1 MITSYE
7 IRKENNEEV
16 LYLKLDFS
24 DDFAK
29 FNFKEKTQKLEE
41 VVREFINKTKLDFK
55 GTKVA
60 IVIGGIV
67 VGTLI
72 LKSPIFKIENE
83 ENLKLNNNIEVVE
96 NIKDLPIL
104 ENSDYLNE
112 TIDEKEA
119 DNIVSSNINKEEK
132 EEETINKNQTEQ
144 VENTKNV
151 EIENNVEKEQTQ
163 IKEEQSDSSVI
174 EDITKKEEQ
183 PSTKEENKTYVT
195 VYRTNG
201 TVINLE
207 LEEYVIGVV
216 GAEMPASFSEQALMA
231 QAIIARTY
239 ALKAKQTGKKL
250 TDTVSTQS
258 YIDIDQMK
266 NKWGNS
272 FNTYYNK
279 IKNAVEN
286 TNGEYLSY
294 NGNYI
299 EALYHSTNN
308 GKTESSLD
316 VFGNYYP
323 YLISVSSEYDKNA
336 SSYLRTISM
345 PLDTISNKLG
355 LSLNND
361 SVISILSYTD
371 GGNIKEINING
382 NNFSG
387 KKVRELLGL
396 RSADFDISI
405 SDNNANIT
413 TRGYGHGVGM
423 SQYGAN
429 GMANAGYSYK
439 DILSHY
445 YPGTTLTK

>member
-1 MITSYE
+1 MFDSYIVKNETLYIDLNINYDFGNFRNTKTSFKNE
-7 IRKENNEEV
+7 LKKFLNNLKINFNKIVLTCSGVIIGSIILTNNNFNNEV
-16 LYLKLDFS
+16 SMKYVPNIDTS
-24 DDFAK
+24 IPYVTHYDD
-29 FNFKEKTQKLEE
+29 EKKDDNIS
-41 VVREFINKTKLDFK
+41 V
-55 GTKVA
+55 
-60 IVIGGIV
+60 
-67 VGTLI
+67 
-72 LKSPIFKIENE
+72 
-83 ENLKLNNNIEVVE
+83 NNDV
-96 NIKDLPIL
+96 
-104 ENSDYLNE
+104 NE
-112 TIDEKEA
+112 T
-119 DNIVSSNINKEEK
+119 
-132 EEETINKNQTEQ
+132 
-144 VENTKNV
+144 TKNV
-151 EIENNVEKEQTQ
+151 NNGQIINNNVEKSVNTEHSNIDNVSFNSTTN
-163 IKEEQSDSSVI
+163 SSVSEI
-174 EDITKKEEQ
+174 
-183 PSTKEENKTYVT
+183 T
-195 VYRTNG
+195 VYRSNG
-201 TVINLE
+201 SVINLNMTDY
-207 LEEYVIGVV
+207 LIGVV
-216 GAEMPASFSEQALMA
+216 SSEMPASFNLEALKA
-231 QAIIARTY
+231 QSVLARTY

-286 TNGEYLSY
+286 TNEEYLSY

-299 EALYHSTNN
+299 ETLYHSTNN

-336 SSYLRTISM
+336 SSYLRTINM

>member
-1 MITSYE
+1 MVINMFDNYIVKNETLYIDLNINYDFGNFKNTKTSFKKELKKFLNSLKINFNKIVLTCSGVIIGSIILTNNNFNNEVSMKYVPNIDTSIPYIAHYDNE
-7 IRKENNEEV
+7 EKIDDNIIVNSDVNEVKENVNN
-16 LYLKLDFS
+16 S
-24 DDFAK
+24 
-29 FNFKEKTQKLEE
+29 QI
-41 VVREFINKTKLDFK
+41 IN
-55 GTKVA
+55 
-60 IVIGGIV
+60 
-67 VGTLI
+67 
-72 LKSPIFKIENE
+72 
-83 ENLKLNNNIEVVE
+83 
-96 NIKDLPIL
+96 
-104 ENSDYLNE
+104 
-112 TIDEKEA
+112 
-119 DNIVSSNINKEEK
+119 
-132 EEETINKNQTEQ
+132 
-144 VENTKNV
+144 
-151 EIENNVEKEQTQ
+151 NNVENPVNIEHTN
-163 IKEEQSDSSVI
+163 IDNTSTNNTTNSSVSEI
-174 EDITKKEEQ
+174 
-183 PSTKEENKTYVT
+183 T
-195 VYRTNG
+195 VYRSNG
-201 TVINLE
+201 SVINLNMTDY
-207 LEEYVIGVV
+207 LIGVV
-216 GAEMPASFSEQALMA
+216 SSEMPASFNLEALKA
-231 QAIIARTY
+231 QSVLARTY

-336 SSYLRTISM
+336 SSYLRTINM
-345 PLDTISNKLG
+345 PLDAISNKLG

>member
-1 MITSYE
+1 MFDSYIVKNETLYIDLNINYDFGNFKNTKTNFKKELKKFLNSLKINFNKIVLTCSGVIIGSIILTNNNFNDEVSMKYVPNIDTKIPYITHYD
-7 IRKENNEEV
+7 NEEII
-16 LYLKLDFS
+16 
-24 DDFAK
+24 DDNIIVNNDVNETTENVNISQNISK
-29 FNFKEKTQKLEE
+29 NVEKSVNTEHTNTDNTSTNNTTNSSVSKII
-41 VVREFINKTKLDFK
+41 VYRSNGSVIN
-55 GTKVA
+55 
-60 IVIGGIV
+60 
-67 VGTLI
+67 
-72 LKSPIFKIENE
+72 
-83 ENLKLNNNIEVVE
+83 LNMT
-96 NIKDLPIL
+96 
-104 ENSDYLNE
+104 DYL
-112 TIDEKEA
+112 IG
-119 DNIVSSNINKEEK
+119 IVSS
-132 EEETINKNQTEQ
+132 
-144 VENTKNV
+144 
-151 EIENNVEKEQTQ
+151 
-163 IKEEQSDSSVI
+163 
-174 EDITKKEEQ
+174 
-183 PSTKEENKTYVT
+183 
-195 VYRTNG
+195 
-201 TVINLE
+201 
-207 LEEYVIGVV
+207 
-216 GAEMPASFSEQALMA
+216 EMPASFNLEALKA
-231 QAIIARTY
+231 QSVLARTY

-323 YLISVSSEYDKNA
+323 YLVSVSSEYDKNA
-336 SSYLRTISM
+336 SSYLRTINM

>member
-1 MITSYE
+1 MVINMFDNYIVKNETLYIDLNINYDFGNFKNTKTNFKKELKKFLNNLKINFNKIVLTCSGVIIGSIILTNNNFNNEVSMKYVPNIDTRIPYITHYSNE
-7 IRKENNEEV
+7 EKIDDNIIVNSDVNEVKENV
-16 LYLKLDFS
+16 
-24 DDFAK
+24 
-29 FNFKEKTQKLEE
+29 
-41 VVREFINKTKLDFK
+41 
-55 GTKVA
+55 
-60 IVIGGIV
+60 
-67 VGTLI
+67 
-72 LKSPIFKIENE
+72 
-83 ENLKLNNNIEVVE
+83 NISQD
-96 NIKDLPIL
+96 I
-104 ENSDYLNE
+104 S
-112 TIDEKEA
+112 
-119 DNIVSSNINKEEK
+119 
-132 EEETINKNQTEQ
+132 
-144 VENTKNV
+144 KNV
-151 EIENNVEKEQTQ
+151 ENSVNKGPRIIENTN
-163 IKEEQSDSSVI
+163 SDNTTNSSMS
-174 EDITKKEEQ
+174 EITI
-183 PSTKEENKTYVT
+183 
-195 VYRTNG
+195 YRSNG
-201 TVINLE
+201 SIINLNMTDY
-207 LEEYVIGVV
+207 LIGVV
-216 GAEMPASFSEQALMA
+216 SSEMPASFNLEALKA
-231 QAIIARTY
+231 QSVLARTY

-266 NKWGNS
+266 NKWRNS

-336 SSYLRTISM
+336 SNYLRTINM

>member
-1 MITSYE
+1 MVINMFDNY
-7 IRKENNEEV
+7 IVRNET
-16 LYLKLDFS
+16 LYIDLNINYDFG
-24 DDFAK
+24 
-29 FNFKEKTQKLEE
+29 NFKNTKT
-41 VVREFINKTKLDFK
+41 NFK
-55 GTKVA
+55 KE
-60 IVIGGIV
+60 
-67 VGTLI
+67 
-72 LKSPIFKIENE
+72 LKNFLNS
-83 ENLKLNNNIEVVE
+83 LKLNFNKIVLTCSGIIIGSIILTNNNFNDDVSMKYVP
-96 NIKDLPIL
+96 NIDTSIPYIAHSDNEEKTDDNIIV
-104 ENSDYLNE
+104 NSDVNE
-112 TIDEKEA
+112 TTENVNNSQ
-119 DNIVSSNINKEEK
+119 NIS
-132 EEETINKNQTEQ
+132 
-144 VENTKNV
+144 KNV
-151 EIENNVEKEQTQ
+151 EKSVNTEHTNTDNTSTNNTTN
-163 IKEEQSDSSVI
+163 SSVSEI
-174 EDITKKEEQ
+174 A
-183 PSTKEENKTYVT
+183 
-195 VYRTNG
+195 VYRSNG
-201 TVINLE
+201 SVINLNMTDY
-207 LEEYVIGVV
+207 LIGVV
-216 GAEMPASFSEQALMA
+216 SSEMPASFNLEALKA
-231 QAIIARTY
+231 QSILARTY

-323 YLISVSSEYDKNA
+323 YLVSVSSEYDKNA

-361 SVISILSYTD
+361 SVISIISYTD

>member
-1 MITSYE
+1 MVINMFDNYIVKNETLYIDLNINYDFGNFKNTKTSFK
-7 IRKENNEEV
+7 KELKKFLNNLKINFNKIVLTCSGIIIGSIILANNNFNDEVSMKYVPNIDTSIPYIAHYSNEEKTDDNIIV
-16 LYLKLDFS
+16 NS
-24 DDFAK
+24 DVNETEENVNISQDISK
-29 FNFKEKTQKLEE
+29 NVGNSVNKESK
-41 VVREFINKTKLDFK
+41 I
-55 GTKVA
+55 
-60 IVIGGIV
+60 
-67 VGTLI
+67 
-72 LKSPIFKIENE
+72 IENT
-83 ENLKLNNNIEVVE
+83 NFNNTTN
-96 NIKDLPIL
+96 
-104 ENSDYLNE
+104 
-112 TIDEKEA
+112 
-119 DNIVSSNINKEEK
+119 
-132 EEETINKNQTEQ
+132 
-144 VENTKNV
+144 
-151 EIENNVEKEQTQ
+151 
-163 IKEEQSDSSVI
+163 SSVSEI
-174 EDITKKEEQ
+174 
-183 PSTKEENKTYVT
+183 T
-195 VYRTNG
+195 VYRSNG
-201 TVINLE
+201 SVINLNMIDY
-207 LEEYVIGVV
+207 LIGVV
-216 GAEMPASFSEQALMA
+216 SSEMPASFNLEALKA
-231 QAIIARTY
+231 QSVLARTY

-323 YLISVSSEYDKNA
+323 YLISVSSEYDKNS
-336 SSYLRTISM
+336 SSYLRTINM

>member
-1 MITSYE
+1 MFDSYIVKNE
-7 IRKENNEEV
+7 TLYIDLNINYDFGNFKNTKTNFKKELKKFLNSLKINFNKIVLTCSGVIIGSIILTNNNFNNEVSMKYVPNIDISIPYISHYDNEEKADDNIIVNNDVKEVKENV
-16 LYLKLDFS
+16 
-24 DDFAK
+24 
-29 FNFKEKTQKLEE
+29 
-41 VVREFINKTKLDFK
+41 
-55 GTKVA
+55 
-60 IVIGGIV
+60 
-67 VGTLI
+67 
-72 LKSPIFKIENE
+72 
-83 ENLKLNNNIEVVE
+83 NISQD
-96 NIKDLPIL
+96 I
-104 ENSDYLNE
+104 S
-112 TIDEKEA
+112 
-119 DNIVSSNINKEEK
+119 
-132 EEETINKNQTEQ
+132 
-144 VENTKNV
+144 KNV
-151 EIENNVEKEQTQ
+151 ENSVNKESRIVESTS
-163 IKEEQSDSSVI
+163 SDNTTNSSVSEI
-174 EDITKKEEQ
+174 
-183 PSTKEENKTYVT
+183 T
-195 VYRTNG
+195 VYKSNG
-201 TVINLE
+201 SVINLNMTNY
-207 LEEYVIGVV
+207 LIGVV
-216 GAEMPASFSEQALMA
+216 SSEMPASFNLEALKA
-231 QAIIARTY
+231 QSVLARTY
-239 ALKAKQTGKKL
+239 ALKAKKSGKKL

-279 IKNAVEN
+279 IKYAVEN

-382 NNFSG
+382 NSFSG

>member
-1 MITSYE
+1 MFDSYIVKNETLYIDLNINYDFGNFKNTKTSFK
-7 IRKENNEEV
+7 KELKEFLNNLKINFNKIVLTCSGIIIGSIILTNNNFNDEVSMKYIPNIDTSIPYIAHYDNEE
-16 LYLKLDFS
+16 KT
-24 DDFAK
+24 DD
-29 FNFKEKTQKLEE
+29 N
-41 VVREFINKTKLDFK
+41 V
-55 GTKVA
+55 
-60 IVIGGIV
+60 IV
-67 VGTLI
+67 
-72 LKSPIFKIENE
+72 
-83 ENLKLNNNIEVVE
+83 NNDV
-96 NIKDLPIL
+96 
-104 ENSDYLNE
+104 NE
-112 TIDEKEA
+112 T
-119 DNIVSSNINKEEK
+119 
-132 EEETINKNQTEQ
+132 
-144 VENTKNV
+144 TKNV
-151 EIENNVEKEQTQ
+151 NNSQNISKNVEKSVIIEHTNTDNT
-163 IKEEQSDSSVI
+163 SVNDTTNSSVS
-174 EDITKKEEQ
+174 EITI
-183 PSTKEENKTYVT
+183 
-195 VYRTNG
+195 YRSNG
-201 TVINLE
+201 SVINLNMTDY
-207 LEEYVIGVV
+207 LIGVV
-216 GAEMPASFSEQALMA
+216 SSEMPASFNLEALKA
-231 QAIIARTY
+231 QSVLARTY
-239 ALKAKQTGKKL
+239 ALKAKQTERKL

-336 SSYLRTISM
+336 SSYLRTINM
-345 PLDTISNKLG
+345 PIDTISNKLG
-355 LSLNND
+355 LNLNND

-396 RSADFDISI
+396 RSTDFDISI

>member
-1 MITSYE
+1 MVRNMFDNYIV
-7 IRKENNEEV
+7 KNET
-16 LYLKLDFS
+16 LYIDLNINYDFG
-24 DDFAK
+24 
-29 FNFKEKTQKLEE
+29 NFKNTKT
-41 VVREFINKTKLDFK
+41 NFK
-55 GTKVA
+55 KE
-60 IVIGGIV
+60 
-67 VGTLI
+67 
-72 LKSPIFKIENE
+72 LKNFLNS
-83 ENLKLNNNIEVVE
+83 LKLNFNKIVLTCSGVIIGSIILTNNNFNNEVSMKYVP
-96 NIKDLPIL
+96 NIDTSIPYIAHY
-104 ENSDYLNE
+104 DNE
-112 TIDEKEA
+112 EKID
-119 DNIVSSNINKEEK
+119 DNISVNNDVNEVKENVNNSQIIN
-132 EEETINKNQTEQ
+132 
-144 VENTKNV
+144 
-151 EIENNVEKEQTQ
+151 NNVENSVNAEHTNVDNT
-163 IKEEQSDSSVI
+163 SVNNTTNSSVSEI
-174 EDITKKEEQ
+174 
-183 PSTKEENKTYVT
+183 T
-195 VYRTNG
+195 VYRSNG
-201 TVINLE
+201 SVINLNMTDY
-207 LEEYVIGVV
+207 LIGVV
-216 GAEMPASFSEQALMA
+216 SSEMPASFNLEALKA
-231 QAIIARTY
+231 QSILARTY
-239 ALKAKQTGKKL
+239 ALKAKQSGKKL

-286 TNGEYLSY
+286 TNREYLSY

-439 DILSHY
+439 DILFHY
-445 YPGTTLTK
+445 YPVTTLTK

>member
-1 MITSYE
+1 MVINMFDNYIVKNETLYIDLNINYDFGNFKNTKTSFK
-7 IRKENNEEV
+7 KELKKFLNNLKINFNKIVLTCSGIIIGSIILTNNNFNDEVSMKYVPNIDTSIPYIAHYSNEEKTDDNIIV
-16 LYLKLDFS
+16 NS
-24 DDFAK
+24 DVNETEENVNISQDISK
-29 FNFKEKTQKLEE
+29 NVGNSVNKESK
-41 VVREFINKTKLDFK
+41 I
-55 GTKVA
+55 
-60 IVIGGIV
+60 
-67 VGTLI
+67 
-72 LKSPIFKIENE
+72 IENT
-83 ENLKLNNNIEVVE
+83 NFNNTTN
-96 NIKDLPIL
+96 
-104 ENSDYLNE
+104 
-112 TIDEKEA
+112 
-119 DNIVSSNINKEEK
+119 
-132 EEETINKNQTEQ
+132 
-144 VENTKNV
+144 
-151 EIENNVEKEQTQ
+151 
-163 IKEEQSDSSVI
+163 SSVSEI
-174 EDITKKEEQ
+174 
-183 PSTKEENKTYVT
+183 T
-195 VYRTNG
+195 VYRSNG
-201 TVINLE
+201 SVINLNMIDY
-207 LEEYVIGVV
+207 LIGVV
-216 GAEMPASFSEQALMA
+216 SSEMPASFNLEALKA
-231 QAIIARTY
+231 QSVLARTY

-323 YLISVSSEYDKNA
+323 YLISVSSEYDKNS
-336 SSYLRTISM
+336 SSYLRTINM

-429 GMANAGYSYK
+429 GMANDGYSYK

>member
-1 MITSYE
+1 MVINMFDSYIVKNETLYIDLNINYEFGNFRNTKTSFKNELKKFLNNLKINFNKIVLTCSGVIIGSIILTNNNFNNEVSMKYVPNIDTRIPYITHYDNEE
-7 IRKENNEEV
+7 IIDDNIIVNNDVNRVKENVN
-16 LYLKLDFS
+16 S
-24 DDFAK
+24 S
-29 FNFKEKTQKLEE
+29 Q
-41 VVREFINKTKLDFK
+41 
-55 GTKVA
+55 
-60 IVIGGIV
+60 
-67 VGTLI
+67 
-72 LKSPIFKIENE
+72 
-83 ENLKLNNNIEVVE
+83 NI
-96 NIKDLPIL
+96 
-104 ENSDYLNE
+104 S
-112 TIDEKEA
+112 
-119 DNIVSSNINKEEK
+119 
-132 EEETINKNQTEQ
+132 
-144 VENTKNV
+144 KNV
-151 EIENNVEKEQTQ
+151 EKSVNTEHINTNNT
-163 IKEEQSDSSVI
+163 SSNNTTNSSVSKI
-174 EDITKKEEQ
+174 
-183 PSTKEENKTYVT
+183 T
-195 VYRTNG
+195 VYRSNG
-201 TVINLE
+201 SVINLNMTDY
-207 LEEYVIGVV
+207 LIGVV
-216 GAEMPASFSEQALMA
+216 SSEMPASFNLEALKA
-231 QAIIARTY
+231 QSVLARTY

-250 TDTVSTQS
+250 TDTVNTQS

-336 SSYLRTISM
+336 SSYLRTINM

-361 SVISILSYTD
+361 SVINILNYTD

-413 TRGYGHGVGM
+413 TKGYGHGVGM

-445 YPGTTLTK
+445 YPETTLTK

>member
-1 MITSYE
+1 MVINMFDNY
-7 IRKENNEEV
+7 IVKNET
-16 LYLKLDFS
+16 LYIDLYINYDFGN
-24 DDFAK
+24 FK
-29 FNFKEKTQKLEE
+29 NTKTNFKEELKKFLNNLKINFNKIVLTCSGIIIGSIILTNNNFNNE
-41 VVREFINKTKLDFK
+41 VSMKYVPNIDTSIPYIAHYD
-55 GTKVA
+55 
-60 IVIGGIV
+60 
-67 VGTLI
+67 
-72 LKSPIFKIENE
+72 NE
-83 ENLKLNNNIEVVE
+83 EKTDDNIIV
-96 NIKDLPIL
+96 
-104 ENSDYLNE
+104 NSDVNE
-112 TIDEKEA
+112 TAENVNSSQ
-119 DNIVSSNINKEEK
+119 NIS
-132 EEETINKNQTEQ
+132 
-144 VENTKNV
+144 KNV
-151 EIENNVEKEQTQ
+151 EKSVNTEHINVDNTSTNNTTN
-163 IKEEQSDSSVI
+163 SSVSEI
-174 EDITKKEEQ
+174 
-183 PSTKEENKTYVT
+183 T
-195 VYRTNG
+195 VYRSNG
-201 TVINLE
+201 STINLNMTDY
-207 LEEYVIGVV
+207 LIGVV
-216 GAEMPASFSEQALMA
+216 SSEMPASFNLEALKA
-231 QAIIARTY
+231 QSLLARTY

-336 SSYLRTISM
+336 SSYLRTINM

>member
-1 MITSYE
+1 MFDNYIIKNETLYIDLNINYDFGNFKNTKTSFK
-7 IRKENNEEV
+7 KELKEFLNNLKINFNKIVLTCSGIIIGSIILINNNFNNEV
-16 LYLKLDFS
+16 SMKYVPNIDTS
-24 DDFAK
+24 IPYIAHYD
-29 FNFKEKTQKLEE
+29 NEE
-41 VVREFINKTKLDFK
+41 
-55 GTKVA
+55 
-60 IVIGGIV
+60 
-67 VGTLI
+67 
-72 LKSPIFKIENE
+72 KIEDNIIVNSDVNE
-83 ENLKLNNNIEVVE
+83 NKKNVNNSQNISKNIEKSVNTE
-96 NIKDLPIL
+96 
-104 ENSDYLNE
+104 Y
-112 TIDEKEA
+112 
-119 DNIVSSNINKEEK
+119 SNID
-132 EEETINKNQTEQ
+132 
-144 VENTKNV
+144 NTST
-151 EIENNVEKEQTQ
+151 NNTTN
-163 IKEEQSDSSVI
+163 SSVSKI
-174 EDITKKEEQ
+174 
-183 PSTKEENKTYVT
+183 T
-195 VYRTNG
+195 VYRSNG
-201 TVINLE
+201 SVINLNMTDY
-207 LEEYVIGVV
+207 LIGVV
-216 GAEMPASFSEQALMA
+216 SSEMPASFNLEALKT
-231 QAIIARTY
+231 QSVLARTY

-258 YIDIDQMK
+258 YIDMDQMK

-336 SSYLRTISM
+336 SSYLRTINM

-361 SVISILSYTD
+361 SVINILSYTD

>member
-1 MITSYE
+1 MVINMFDNYIVKNETLYIDLNINYDFGNFKNTKTNFKKELKKFLNSLKINFNKIVLTCSGVIIGSIILTNNNFNDDVSMKYVPNIDTSVPYIAHSDNE
-7 IRKENNEEV
+7 EKTDDNIIVNNDVNETKENV
-16 LYLKLDFS
+16 
-24 DDFAK
+24 
-29 FNFKEKTQKLEE
+29 
-41 VVREFINKTKLDFK
+41 
-55 GTKVA
+55 
-60 IVIGGIV
+60 
-67 VGTLI
+67 
-72 LKSPIFKIENE
+72 
-83 ENLKLNNNIEVVE
+83 NNSQNI
-96 NIKDLPIL
+96 
-104 ENSDYLNE
+104 S
-112 TIDEKEA
+112 
-119 DNIVSSNINKEEK
+119 
-132 EEETINKNQTEQ
+132 
-144 VENTKNV
+144 KNV
-151 EIENNVEKEQTQ
+151 EKSVNTEHTNTDNTSVNNTTN
-163 IKEEQSDSSVI
+163 SSVSEI
-174 EDITKKEEQ
+174 A
-183 PSTKEENKTYVT
+183 
-195 VYRTNG
+195 VYRSNG
-201 TVINLE
+201 SVINLNMTDY
-207 LEEYVIGVV
+207 LIGVV
-216 GAEMPASFSEQALMA
+216 SSEMPASFNLEALKA
-231 QAIIARTY
+231 QSILARTY
-239 ALKAKQTGKKL
+239 ALKTKQTGKKL

>member
-1 MITSYE
+1 MVINMFDSYIVKNETLYIDLNINYDFGNFRNTKTSFKNELKKFLNNLKINFNKIVLTCSGVIIGSIILTNNNFNDEVSMKYVPN
-7 IRKENNEEV
+7 IDTRIPYIAHYDNEE
-16 LYLKLDFS
+16 KT
-24 DDFAK
+24 DDNIIVNNDVNEIK
-29 FNFKEKTQKLEE
+29 KNVNNSQNISKSVEKS
-41 VVREFINKTKLDFK
+41 V
-55 GTKVA
+55 
-60 IVIGGIV
+60 
-67 VGTLI
+67 
-72 LKSPIFKIENE
+72 
-83 ENLKLNNNIEVVE
+83 NIEHT
-96 NIKDLPIL
+96 N
-104 ENSDYLNE
+104 
-112 TIDEKEA
+112 A
-119 DNIVSSNINKEEK
+119 DNTNVN
-132 EEETINKNQTEQ
+132 
-144 VENTKNV
+144 NTTN
-151 EIENNVEKEQTQ
+151 
-163 IKEEQSDSSVI
+163 SSVSEI
-174 EDITKKEEQ
+174 
-183 PSTKEENKTYVT
+183 T
-195 VYRTNG
+195 VYRSNG
-201 TVINLE
+201 SVINLNITDY
-207 LEEYVIGVV
+207 LIGVV
-216 GAEMPASFSEQALMA
+216 SSEMPASFNLETLKA
-231 QAIIARTY
+231 QSVLARTY

-336 SSYLRTISM
+336 SSYLRTINM

-361 SVISILSYTD
+361 SVINILSYTD

-439 DILSHY
+439 NILSHY

>member
-1 MITSYE
+1 MFDSYIVKNE
-7 IRKENNEEV
+7 TLYIDLNINYEFGNFKNTKTNFKKELKKFLNSLKINFNKIVLTCSGVIIGSIILTNNNFNDEVSMKYIPNIDTGIPYIAHYDNEEKTDDNIIVNNNVNRVKENVN
-16 LYLKLDFS
+16 S
-24 DDFAK
+24 S
-29 FNFKEKTQKLEE
+29 Q
-41 VVREFINKTKLDFK
+41 
-55 GTKVA
+55 
-60 IVIGGIV
+60 
-67 VGTLI
+67 
-72 LKSPIFKIENE
+72 
-83 ENLKLNNNIEVVE
+83 NI
-96 NIKDLPIL
+96 
-104 ENSDYLNE
+104 S
-112 TIDEKEA
+112 
-119 DNIVSSNINKEEK
+119 
-132 EEETINKNQTEQ
+132 
-144 VENTKNV
+144 KNV
-151 EIENNVEKEQTQ
+151 EKSVNIEYTNADNTSVNNTTN
-163 IKEEQSDSSVI
+163 SSVSEI
-174 EDITKKEEQ
+174 
-183 PSTKEENKTYVT
+183 T
-195 VYRTNG
+195 VYRSNG
-201 TVINLE
+201 SVINLNMTDY
-207 LEEYVIGVV
+207 LIGVV
-216 GAEMPASFSEQALMA
+216 SSEMPVSFNLEALKA
-231 QAIIARTY
+231 QSVLARTY

-250 TDTVSTQS
+250 TDTVSTQN

-272 FNTYYNK
+272 FNIYYNK

-286 TNGEYLSY
+286 TNEEYLSY

-308 GKTESSLD
+308 GKTESSFD

>member
-1 MITSYE
+1 MVINMFDNYIIKNETLYIDLNINYDFGNFKNTKTSFKKELKEFLNNLKINFNKIVLTCSGIIIGSIILINNNFNYE
-7 IRKENNEEV
+7 VSMKYVPNIDTSIPYIAHNDNEE
-16 LYLKLDFS
+16 KIDN
-24 DDFAK
+24 DII
-29 FNFKEKTQKLEE
+29 
-41 VVREFINKTKLDFK
+41 INND
-55 GTKVA
+55 V
-60 IVIGGIV
+60 
-67 VGTLI
+67 
-72 LKSPIFKIENE
+72 
-83 ENLKLNNNIEVVE
+83 
-96 NIKDLPIL
+96 
-104 ENSDYLNE
+104 NE
-112 TIDEKEA
+112 TTENGNNSQ
-119 DNIVSSNINKEEK
+119 NIS
-132 EEETINKNQTEQ
+132 
-144 VENTKNV
+144 KNV
-151 EIENNVEKEQTQ
+151 EKSVNIEHTNADNTSVNNTTN
-163 IKEEQSDSSVI
+163 SSVSEI
-174 EDITKKEEQ
+174 
-183 PSTKEENKTYVT
+183 T
-195 VYRTNG
+195 VYRLNG
-201 TVINLE
+201 SVIKLNMTDYL
-207 LEEYVIGVV
+207 IGVV
-216 GAEMPASFSEQALMA
+216 SSEMPASFNLEALKA
-231 QAIIARTY
+231 QSVLARTY
-239 ALKAKQTGKKL
+239 ALKAKQTERKL
-250 TDTVSTQS
+250 TDTVGTQS

-336 SSYLRTISM
+336 SSYLRTINM

-361 SVISILSYTD
+361 SVINILSYTD

-396 RSADFDISI
+396 RSTDFDISI

-429 GMANAGYSYK
+429 GMANARYNYK

>member
-1 MITSYE
+1 MVINMFDSYIVKNE
-7 IRKENNEEV
+7 I
-16 LYLKLDFS
+16 LYIDLNINYDFG
-24 DDFAK
+24 
-29 FNFKEKTQKLEE
+29 NFKNTKTNFKKELKK
-41 VVREFINKTKLDFK
+41 FLNSLKINFNK
-55 GTKVA
+55 
-60 IVIGGIV
+60 IVLTCSGIIIGSI
-67 VGTLI
+67 I
-72 LKSPIFKIENE
+72 LT
-83 ENLKLNNNIEVVE
+83 NNNFNDEVSMKYIP
-96 NIKDLPIL
+96 NIDTSIPYIAHY
-104 ENSDYLNE
+104 S
-112 TIDEKEA
+112 
-119 DNIVSSNINKEEK
+119 
-132 EEETINKNQTEQ
+132 
-144 VENTKNV
+144 
-151 EIENNVEKEQTQ
+151 NVEK
-163 IKEEQSDSSVI
+163 IDDNIIVNSDVNETKKNVNNSQNISKSIEKSVNIEHTNVDNTSVSNTTNSSVSEI
-174 EDITKKEEQ
+174 
-183 PSTKEENKTYVT
+183 T
-195 VYRTNG
+195 VYRSNG
-201 TVINLE
+201 SVINLNMTDY
-207 LEEYVIGVV
+207 LIGVV
-216 GAEMPASFSEQALMA
+216 SSEMPASFNLEALKA
-231 QAIIARTY
+231 QSVLARTY
-239 ALKAKQTGKKL
+239 ALKTKQTEKKL
-250 TDTVSTQS
+250 TDTVNTQS

-361 SVISILSYTD
+361 SVINILSYTD

>member
-1 MITSYE
+1 MFDSYIVKNE
-7 IRKENNEEV
+7 TLYIDLNINYDFGNFKNTKTNFKKELKKFLNNLKINFNKIVLTCSGIIIGSIILTNNNFNNEVSMKYVPNIDTRIPYIAHYDNE
-16 LYLKLDFS
+16 
-24 DDFAK
+24 
-29 FNFKEKTQKLEE
+29 EKTDDNIIVNNDVNE
-41 VVREFINKTKLDFK
+41 TKK
-55 GTKVA
+55 NVNNSQN
-60 IVIGGIV
+60 IS
-67 VGTLI
+67 
-72 LKSPIFKIENE
+72 KSVEKSV
-83 ENLKLNNNIEVVE
+83 NIEHA
-96 NIKDLPIL
+96 N
-104 ENSDYLNE
+104 
-112 TIDEKEA
+112 A
-119 DNIVSSNINKEEK
+119 DNTSVN
-132 EEETINKNQTEQ
+132 
-144 VENTKNV
+144 NTTN
-151 EIENNVEKEQTQ
+151 
-163 IKEEQSDSSVI
+163 SSVSEI
-174 EDITKKEEQ
+174 
-183 PSTKEENKTYVT
+183 T
-195 VYRTNG
+195 VYRSNG
-201 TVINLE
+201 SVINLNMTDY
-207 LEEYVIGVV
+207 LIGVV
-216 GAEMPASFSEQALMA
+216 SSEMPASFNLEALKA
-231 QAIIARTY
+231 QSVLARTY
-239 ALKAKQTGKKL
+239 VLKAKQTGKKL

-323 YLISVSSEYDKNA
+323 YLISVSSEYDKNT
-336 SSYLRTISM
+336 SSYLRTINM
-345 PLDTISNKLG
+345 PLDAISNKLG

-413 TRGYGHGVGM
+413 TKGYGHGVGM

-429 GMANAGYSYK
+429 GMANAGYGYK

>member
-1 MITSYE
+1 MFDNYIVKNETLY
-7 IRKENNEEV
+7 IDLNINYDFGNFKNN
-16 LYLKLDFS
+16 KT
-24 DDFAK
+24 
-29 FNFKEKTQKLEE
+29 NFKEELKKFLNNLKINFNKIILTCSGIIIGSIILTNNNFNNEVSMKYVPNIDTSIPYIAHYSNEEKTDDNIIVNSDVNETEE
-41 VVREFINKTKLDFK
+41 NVNISQDISKNVGNSVNKESK
-55 GTKVA
+55 
-60 IVIGGIV
+60 I
-67 VGTLI
+67 
-72 LKSPIFKIENE
+72 IENT
-83 ENLKLNNNIEVVE
+83 NSNNTTN
-96 NIKDLPIL
+96 
-104 ENSDYLNE
+104 
-112 TIDEKEA
+112 
-119 DNIVSSNINKEEK
+119 
-132 EEETINKNQTEQ
+132 
-144 VENTKNV
+144 
-151 EIENNVEKEQTQ
+151 
-163 IKEEQSDSSVI
+163 SSVSEI
-174 EDITKKEEQ
+174 
-183 PSTKEENKTYVT
+183 T
-195 VYRTNG
+195 VYRSNG
-201 TVINLE
+201 SVINLNMTDY
-207 LEEYVIGVV
+207 LIGVV
-216 GAEMPASFSEQALMA
+216 SSEMPASFNLEALKA
-231 QAIIARTY
+231 QSVLARTY

-336 SSYLRTISM
+336 SSYLRTINM

-405 SDNNANIT
+405 IDNNANIT

>member
-1 MITSYE
+1 MFDNYIIKNETLY
-7 IRKENNEEV
+7 IDLNINYDFGNFKNTKTNFKKELKKFLNNLKINFNKIVLTCSGIIIGSIILTNNNFNNEVSMKYVPNIDTSIPYIAHYDNE
-16 LYLKLDFS
+16 
-24 DDFAK
+24 
-29 FNFKEKTQKLEE
+29 EKTDDN
-41 VVREFINKTKLDFK
+41 I
-55 GTKVA
+55 
-60 IVIGGIV
+60 IV
-67 VGTLI
+67 
-72 LKSPIFKIENE
+72 
-83 ENLKLNNNIEVVE
+83 NNDV
-96 NIKDLPIL
+96 
-104 ENSDYLNE
+104 NE
-112 TIDEKEA
+112 TTENVNNSQ
-119 DNIVSSNINKEEK
+119 NIS
-132 EEETINKNQTEQ
+132 
-144 VENTKNV
+144 KNV
-151 EIENNVEKEQTQ
+151 EKPVNTEHTSIDNTSTNNTTN
-163 IKEEQSDSSVI
+163 SSVSEI
-174 EDITKKEEQ
+174 
-183 PSTKEENKTYVT
+183 T
-195 VYRTNG
+195 VYRSNG
-201 TVINLE
+201 SVINLNMTDY
-207 LEEYVIGVV
+207 LIGVV
-216 GAEMPASFSEQALMA
+216 SSEMPASFNLEALKA
-231 QAIIARTY
+231 QSVLARTY

-258 YIDIDQMK
+258 YIDMDQMK

-336 SSYLRTISM
+336 SSYLRTINM

-355 LSLNND
+355 LSLNNN

-429 GMANAGYSYK
+429 GMANAGYGYK

>member
-1 MITSYE
+1 MVINMFDNYIVKNETLYIDLNINYDFGNFKNTKTNFKKELKKFLNSLKINFNKIVLTCSGIIIGSIILTNNNFNDEVSMKYIPNIDTSIPY
-7 IRKENNEEV
+7 IAHNDNEE
-16 LYLKLDFS
+16 
-24 DDFAK
+24 
-29 FNFKEKTQKLEE
+29 
-41 VVREFINKTKLDFK
+41 
-55 GTKVA
+55 
-60 IVIGGIV
+60 
-67 VGTLI
+67 
-72 LKSPIFKIENE
+72 KIEDNIII
-83 ENLKLNNNIEVVE
+83 NNDV
-96 NIKDLPIL
+96 
-104 ENSDYLNE
+104 NE
-112 TIDEKEA
+112 TKKNVNNSQNISKSVEKSVNTEH
-119 DNIVSSNINKEEK
+119 SNID
-132 EEETINKNQTEQ
+132 
-144 VENTKNV
+144 NTST
-151 EIENNVEKEQTQ
+151 NNTTN
-163 IKEEQSDSSVI
+163 SSVSEI
-174 EDITKKEEQ
+174 
-183 PSTKEENKTYVT
+183 T
-195 VYRTNG
+195 VYRSNG
-201 TVINLE
+201 SVINLNMTDY
-207 LEEYVIGVV
+207 LIGVV
-216 GAEMPASFSEQALMA
+216 SSEMPASFNLEALKA
-231 QAIIARTY
+231 QSVLARTY

-258 YIDIDQMK
+258 YIDMDQMK

-336 SSYLRTISM
+336 SSYLKAISM
-345 PLDTISNKLG
+345 PIDTISNKLG

-387 KKVRELLGL
+387 KKIRELLGL

-429 GMANAGYSYK
+429 GMANAGYGYK

>member
-1 MITSYE
+1 MVINMFDNYIVKNETLYIDLNINYDFGNFRNTKTSFKNELKKFLNSLKINFNKIVLTCSGIIIGSIILTNNNFNDEVSMKYVPNIDTSIPYIAHYDNEE
-7 IRKENNEEV
+7 IIDDNIIVNNDVNETKENV
-16 LYLKLDFS
+16 
-24 DDFAK
+24 
-29 FNFKEKTQKLEE
+29 
-41 VVREFINKTKLDFK
+41 
-55 GTKVA
+55 
-60 IVIGGIV
+60 
-67 VGTLI
+67 
-72 LKSPIFKIENE
+72 
-83 ENLKLNNNIEVVE
+83 NNSQNI
-96 NIKDLPIL
+96 
-104 ENSDYLNE
+104 S
-112 TIDEKEA
+112 
-119 DNIVSSNINKEEK
+119 
-132 EEETINKNQTEQ
+132 
-144 VENTKNV
+144 KNV
-151 EIENNVEKEQTQ
+151 EKSVNTEHINTNNT
-163 IKEEQSDSSVI
+163 SSNNTTNSSVSEI
-174 EDITKKEEQ
+174 
-183 PSTKEENKTYVT
+183 T
-195 VYRTNG
+195 VYRSNG
-201 TVINLE
+201 SVINLNMTDY
-207 LEEYVIGVV
+207 LIGVV
-216 GAEMPASFSEQALMA
+216 SSEMPASFNFEALKA
-231 QAIIARTY
+231 QSVLARTY

-336 SSYLRTISM
+336 SSYLRTINM

-355 LSLNND
+355 LNLNND

-396 RSADFDISI
+396 RSTDFDISI

>member
-1 MITSYE
+1 MMINMFDSYIVKNE
-7 IRKENNEEV
+7 TLYIDLNINYDFGNFKNTKTNFKKELKKFLNNLKINFNKIVLTCSGIIIGSIILTNNNFNNEVSMKYVPNIDTRIPYITHYDNE
-16 LYLKLDFS
+16 
-24 DDFAK
+24 
-29 FNFKEKTQKLEE
+29 EKTDDN
-41 VVREFINKTKLDFK
+41 I
-55 GTKVA
+55 
-60 IVIGGIV
+60 IV
-67 VGTLI
+67 
-72 LKSPIFKIENE
+72 
-83 ENLKLNNNIEVVE
+83 
-96 NIKDLPIL
+96 
-104 ENSDYLNE
+104 NSNVNE
-112 TIDEKEA
+112 T
-119 DNIVSSNINKEEK
+119 
-132 EEETINKNQTEQ
+132 
-144 VENTKNV
+144 TKNV
-151 EIENNVEKEQTQ
+151 NNSQNISKNVEKSVNIEHTNVDNTSVNNT
-163 IKEEQSDSSVI
+163 INSSVS
-174 EDITKKEEQ
+174 EITA
-183 PSTKEENKTYVT
+183 
-195 VYRTNG
+195 YRSNG
-201 TVINLE
+201 SVINLNMTDY
-207 LEEYVIGVV
+207 LIGVV
-216 GAEMPASFSEQALMA
+216 SSEMPASFNLEALKA
-231 QAIIARTY
+231 QSVLSRTY

-336 SSYLRTISM
+336 SSYLRTINM
-345 PLDTISNKLG
+345 PLDAISNKLG

-429 GMANAGYSYK
+429 GMANAGYGYK

>member
-1 MITSYE
+1 MVINMFDNYIVKNETLY
-7 IRKENNEEV
+7 IDLNINYDFGNFKNTKTNFKKELKKFLNNLKINFNKIVLTCSGVIIGSIILTNNNFNNEV
-16 LYLKLDFS
+16 SMKY
-24 DDFAK
+24 
-29 FNFKEKTQKLEE
+29 
-41 VVREFINKTKLDFK
+41 V
-55 GTKVA
+55 
-60 IVIGGIV
+60 
-67 VGTLI
+67 
-72 LKSPIFKIENE
+72 P
-83 ENLKLNNNIEVVE
+83 NIDTR
-96 NIKDLPIL
+96 IPYITHY
-104 ENSDYLNE
+104 S
-112 TIDEKEA
+112 
-119 DNIVSSNINKEEK
+119 
-132 EEETINKNQTEQ
+132 
-144 VENTKNV
+144 
-151 EIENNVEKEQTQ
+151 NVEKIDDNIIVNSDVNEV
-163 IKEEQSDSSVI
+163 KENVNISQDISKNGENYVNKEPKIIENTNSDNTTNSSMS
-174 EDITKKEEQ
+174 EITI
-183 PSTKEENKTYVT
+183 
-195 VYRTNG
+195 YRSNG
-201 TVINLE
+201 SIINLNMTDY
-207 LEEYVIGVV
+207 LIGVV
-216 GAEMPASFSEQALMA
+216 SSEMPASFNLEALKA
-231 QAIIARTY
+231 QSVLARTY

-250 TDTVSTQS
+250 TDTVSTQN

-272 FNTYYNK
+272 FNIYYNK
-279 IKNAVEN
+279 IKNAVQN

-336 SSYLRTISM
+336 SSYLRTINM

-355 LSLNND
+355 LNLNND

>member
-1 MITSYE
+1 MVINMFDNYIVKNETLY
-7 IRKENNEEV
+7 IDLNINYDFGNFKNTKTNFKKELKKFLNSLKINFNKIVLTCSGVIIGSIILTNNNFNNEVSMKYIPNIDTKIPYIAHYDNE
-16 LYLKLDFS
+16 
-24 DDFAK
+24 
-29 FNFKEKTQKLEE
+29 EKTDDN
-41 VVREFINKTKLDFK
+41 I
-55 GTKVA
+55 
-60 IVIGGIV
+60 IV
-67 VGTLI
+67 
-72 LKSPIFKIENE
+72 
-83 ENLKLNNNIEVVE
+83 
-96 NIKDLPIL
+96 
-104 ENSDYLNE
+104 NSDVNE
-112 TIDEKEA
+112 TKKNVNNSQNISKSVEKSVNTEH
-119 DNIVSSNINKEEK
+119 SNID
-132 EEETINKNQTEQ
+132 
-144 VENTKNV
+144 NTST
-151 EIENNVEKEQTQ
+151 NNTTN
-163 IKEEQSDSSVI
+163 SSVSEI
-174 EDITKKEEQ
+174 I
-183 PSTKEENKTYVT
+183 
-195 VYRTNG
+195 VYRSNG
-201 TVINLE
+201 SVINLNMTDY
-207 LEEYVIGVV
+207 LIGVV
-216 GAEMPASFSEQALMA
+216 SSEMPASFNLEALKA
-231 QAIIARTY
+231 QSVLARTY
-239 ALKAKQTGKKL
+239 ALKTKQTEKKL

-323 YLISVSSEYDKNA
+323 YLISVSSEYDKNT
-336 SSYLRTISM
+336 SSYLRTINM
-345 PLDTISNKLG
+345 PLDAISNKLG

>member
-1 MITSYE
+1 MVINMFDSYIVKNE
-7 IRKENNEEV
+7 ILYIDLNINYDFGNFKNTKTNFKKELKKFLNSLKINFNKIVLTCSGVIIGSIILTNNNFNNEV
-16 LYLKLDFS
+16 SMKYVPNIDTRIPYITHY
-24 DDFAK
+24 D
-29 FNFKEKTQKLEE
+29 
-41 VVREFINKTKLDFK
+41 
-55 GTKVA
+55 
-60 IVIGGIV
+60 
-67 VGTLI
+67 
-72 LKSPIFKIENE
+72 NE
-83 ENLKLNNNIEVVE
+83 EKIDDNIIVNSDVNETKKNVNNSQNISKSVEKSVNIEYA
-96 NIKDLPIL
+96 N
-104 ENSDYLNE
+104 
-112 TIDEKEA
+112 T
-119 DNIVSSNINKEEK
+119 DNTSTN
-132 EEETINKNQTEQ
+132 
-144 VENTKNV
+144 NTTN
-151 EIENNVEKEQTQ
+151 
-163 IKEEQSDSSVI
+163 SSVS
-174 EDITKKEEQ
+174 EITI
-183 PSTKEENKTYVT
+183 
-195 VYRTNG
+195 YRSNG
-201 TVINLE
+201 SVINLNITDY
-207 LEEYVIGVV
+207 LIGVV
-216 GAEMPASFSEQALMA
+216 SSEMPASFNLEALKA
-231 QAIIARTY
+231 QSVLARTY

-258 YIDIDQMK
+258 YIDMDQMK
-266 NKWGNS
+266 NKWGKS

-336 SSYLRTISM
+336 SSYLRTINM
-345 PLDTISNKLG
+345 PLDAISNKLG

-396 RSADFDISI
+396 RSTDFDISI

-429 GMANAGYSYK
+429 GMANAGYCYK

>member
-1 MITSYE
+1 MVINMFDNYIVKNETLYIDLNINYDFGNFKNTKTNFKKELKKFLNNLKINFNKIVLTCSGVIIGSIILTNNNFNDDVSMKYVPNIDTSIPYIAHSDNE
-7 IRKENNEEV
+7 EKTDDNIIVNNDINETKENV
-16 LYLKLDFS
+16 
-24 DDFAK
+24 
-29 FNFKEKTQKLEE
+29 
-41 VVREFINKTKLDFK
+41 
-55 GTKVA
+55 
-60 IVIGGIV
+60 
-67 VGTLI
+67 
-72 LKSPIFKIENE
+72 
-83 ENLKLNNNIEVVE
+83 NNSQNI
-96 NIKDLPIL
+96 
-104 ENSDYLNE
+104 S
-112 TIDEKEA
+112 
-119 DNIVSSNINKEEK
+119 
-132 EEETINKNQTEQ
+132 
-144 VENTKNV
+144 KNV
-151 EIENNVEKEQTQ
+151 EKSVNTEHTNTDNTSVNNTTN
-163 IKEEQSDSSVI
+163 SSVSEI
-174 EDITKKEEQ
+174 A
-183 PSTKEENKTYVT
+183 
-195 VYRTNG
+195 VYRSNG
-201 TVINLE
+201 SVINLNMTDY
-207 LEEYVIGVV
+207 LIGVV
-216 GAEMPASFSEQALMA
+216 SSEMPASFNLEALKA
-231 QAIIARTY
+231 QSVLARTY

-323 YLISVSSEYDKNA
+323 YLVSVSSEYDKNA
-336 SSYLRTISM
+336 SSYLRTINM

-361 SVISILSYTD
+361 SVISIISYTD

>member
-1 MITSYE
+1 MVINMFDNYIIKNETLYIDLNINYDFGNFKNTKTSFK
-7 IRKENNEEV
+7 KELKEFLNNLKINFNKIVLTCSGVIIGSIILTNNNFNDEVSMKYVPNIDTRIPYIAHYDNEE
-16 LYLKLDFS
+16 KT
-24 DDFAK
+24 DD
-29 FNFKEKTQKLEE
+29 NII
-41 VVREFINKTKLDFK
+41 VNNDVN
-55 GTKVA
+55 GTKKNVNNSQN
-60 IVIGGIV
+60 IS
-67 VGTLI
+67 
-72 LKSPIFKIENE
+72 KSVEKSV
-83 ENLKLNNNIEVVE
+83 NIEHA
-96 NIKDLPIL
+96 N
-104 ENSDYLNE
+104 
-112 TIDEKEA
+112 A
-119 DNIVSSNINKEEK
+119 DNTSVN
-132 EEETINKNQTEQ
+132 
-144 VENTKNV
+144 NTTN
-151 EIENNVEKEQTQ
+151 
-163 IKEEQSDSSVI
+163 SSVSEI
-174 EDITKKEEQ
+174 I
-183 PSTKEENKTYVT
+183 
-195 VYRTNG
+195 VYRSNG
-201 TVINLE
+201 SVINLNMTDY
-207 LEEYVIGVV
+207 LIGVV
-216 GAEMPASFSEQALMA
+216 SSEMPASFNLEALKA
-231 QAIIARTY
+231 QSVLARTY
-239 ALKAKQTGKKL
+239 VLKEKQTGKKL

-336 SSYLRTISM
+336 SSYLRTINM

-429 GMANAGYSYK
+429 GMANAGYGYK

>member
-1 MITSYE
+1 MFDNYIIKNETLYIDLNINYDFGNFKNTKTSFK
-7 IRKENNEEV
+7 KELKEFLNNLKINFNKIVLTCSGIIIGSIILINNNFNNEVSMKYVPNIDTRIPYIAHYDNE
-16 LYLKLDFS
+16 
-24 DDFAK
+24 
-29 FNFKEKTQKLEE
+29 EKTDDNIIVNNDVNE
-41 VVREFINKTKLDFK
+41 TKK
-55 GTKVA
+55 NVNNSQN
-60 IVIGGIV
+60 IS
-67 VGTLI
+67 
-72 LKSPIFKIENE
+72 KSVEKSV
-83 ENLKLNNNIEVVE
+83 NIEHA
-96 NIKDLPIL
+96 N
-104 ENSDYLNE
+104 
-112 TIDEKEA
+112 A
-119 DNIVSSNINKEEK
+119 DNTSTN
-132 EEETINKNQTEQ
+132 
-144 VENTKNV
+144 NTTN
-151 EIENNVEKEQTQ
+151 
-163 IKEEQSDSSVI
+163 SSVSEI
-174 EDITKKEEQ
+174 
-183 PSTKEENKTYVT
+183 T
-195 VYRTNG
+195 VYRSNG
-201 TVINLE
+201 SVINLNMTDY
-207 LEEYVIGVV
+207 LIGVV
-216 GAEMPASFSEQALMA
+216 SSEMPASFNLEALKA
-231 QAIIARTY
+231 QSVLARTY

-272 FNTYYNK
+272 FNIYYNK

-361 SVISILSYTD
+361 SVINILSYTD

-429 GMANAGYSYK
+429 GMANAGYGYK

>member
-1 MITSYE
+1 MVINMFDNYIVKNETLYIDLNINYDFGNFKNTKTNFKKELKKFLNSLKINFNKIVLTCSGVIIGSIILTNNNFNNEVSMKYVPNIDTSIPYIAHYDNE
-7 IRKENNEEV
+7 EKIDDNIIVNSDVNEVKENVNN
-16 LYLKLDFS
+16 S
-24 DDFAK
+24 
-29 FNFKEKTQKLEE
+29 QI
-41 VVREFINKTKLDFK
+41 IN
-55 GTKVA
+55 
-60 IVIGGIV
+60 
-67 VGTLI
+67 
-72 LKSPIFKIENE
+72 
-83 ENLKLNNNIEVVE
+83 
-96 NIKDLPIL
+96 
-104 ENSDYLNE
+104 
-112 TIDEKEA
+112 
-119 DNIVSSNINKEEK
+119 
-132 EEETINKNQTEQ
+132 
-144 VENTKNV
+144 
-151 EIENNVEKEQTQ
+151 NNVENPVNIEHTN
-163 IKEEQSDSSVI
+163 IDNTSTNNTTNSSVSEI
-174 EDITKKEEQ
+174 
-183 PSTKEENKTYVT
+183 T
-195 VYRTNG
+195 VYRSNG
-201 TVINLE
+201 SVINLNMTDY
-207 LEEYVIGVV
+207 LIGVV
-216 GAEMPASFSEQALMA
+216 SSEMPASFNLEALKA
-231 QAIIARTY
+231 QSVLARTY
-239 ALKAKQTGKKL
+239 ALKTKQTEKKL

-361 SVISILSYTD
+361 SVINILSYTD
-371 GGNIKEINING
+371 GGNIKEININE

>member
-1 MITSYE
+1 MFDSYIVKNETLYIDLNINYDFGNFRNTKTSFK
-7 IRKENNEEV
+7 KELKKFLNNLKINFNKIVLTCSGIIIGSIILTNNNFNDEVSMKYVPNIDTRIPYIAHYDNEE
-16 LYLKLDFS
+16 KT
-24 DDFAK
+24 DD
-29 FNFKEKTQKLEE
+29 N
-41 VVREFINKTKLDFK
+41 I
-55 GTKVA
+55 
-60 IVIGGIV
+60 IV
-67 VGTLI
+67 
-72 LKSPIFKIENE
+72 
-83 ENLKLNNNIEVVE
+83 NNDV
-96 NIKDLPIL
+96 
-104 ENSDYLNE
+104 NE
-112 TIDEKEA
+112 TTENVNNSQ
-119 DNIVSSNINKEEK
+119 NIS
-132 EEETINKNQTEQ
+132 
-144 VENTKNV
+144 KNV
-151 EIENNVEKEQTQ
+151 EKSVNTKYTNVDNTSTNKTT
-163 IKEEQSDSSVI
+163 KSSVSKI
-174 EDITKKEEQ
+174 
-183 PSTKEENKTYVT
+183 T
-195 VYRTNG
+195 VYRSNG
-201 TVINLE
+201 SVINLNMTDY
-207 LEEYVIGVV
+207 LIGVV
-216 GAEMPASFSEQALMA
+216 SSEMPASFNFEALKA
-231 QAIIARTY
+231 QSVLARTY
-239 ALKAKQTGKKL
+239 TLKAKQTGKKL

-286 TNGEYLSY
+286 TNEEYLSY

-336 SSYLRTISM
+336 SSYLRTINM

>member
-1 MITSYE
+1 MFDSYIVKNETLYIDLNINYDFGNFKNTKTNFKKELKKFLNSLKINFNKIVLTCSGIIIGSIIITNNNFNDEVSMKY
-7 IRKENNEEV
+7 IPNIDTSIPYIAHNDNEE
-16 LYLKLDFS
+16 KI
-24 DDFAK
+24 DDNIIINNDVNETTENVNNSQNISK
-29 FNFKEKTQKLEE
+29 SIEKS
-41 VVREFINKTKLDFK
+41 V
-55 GTKVA
+55 
-60 IVIGGIV
+60 
-67 VGTLI
+67 
-72 LKSPIFKIENE
+72 
-83 ENLKLNNNIEVVE
+83 NIE
-96 NIKDLPIL
+96 
-104 ENSDYLNE
+104 Y
-112 TIDEKEA
+112 
-119 DNIVSSNINKEEK
+119 DN
-132 EEETINKNQTEQ
+132 TD
-144 VENTKNV
+144 NTNTY
-151 EIENNVEKEQTQ
+151 NTTN
-163 IKEEQSDSSVI
+163 SSVSEI
-174 EDITKKEEQ
+174 
-183 PSTKEENKTYVT
+183 T
-195 VYRTNG
+195 VYRSNG
-201 TVINLE
+201 SVINLNMTDY
-207 LEEYVIGVV
+207 LIGVV
-216 GAEMPASFSEQALMA
+216 SSEMPASFNLEALKA
-231 QAIIARTY
+231 QSVLARTY
-239 ALKAKQTGKKL
+239 ALKAKQTEKKL

-299 EALYHSTNN
+299 ETLYHSTNN

-336 SSYLRTISM
+336 SSYLRTINM

-429 GMANAGYSYK
+429 GMANAGYGYK

>member
-1 MITSYE
+1 MFDNYIIKNETLY
-7 IRKENNEEV
+7 IDLNINYDFGNFKNTKTNFKKELKKFLNNLKINFNKIVLTCSGVIIGSIILTNNNFNNEVSMKYVPNIDTSIPYITHYDNE
-16 LYLKLDFS
+16 KK
-24 DDFAK
+24 DD
-29 FNFKEKTQKLEE
+29 NIS
-41 VVREFINKTKLDFK
+41 V
-55 GTKVA
+55 
-60 IVIGGIV
+60 
-67 VGTLI
+67 
-72 LKSPIFKIENE
+72 
-83 ENLKLNNNIEVVE
+83 NNDV
-96 NIKDLPIL
+96 
-104 ENSDYLNE
+104 NE
-112 TIDEKEA
+112 T
-119 DNIVSSNINKEEK
+119 
-132 EEETINKNQTEQ
+132 
-144 VENTKNV
+144 TKNV
-151 EIENNVEKEQTQ
+151 NNGQIINNNVEKSVNTEHSNIDNASFNNTTN
-163 IKEEQSDSSVI
+163 SSVSEI
-174 EDITKKEEQ
+174 
-183 PSTKEENKTYVT
+183 T
-195 VYRTNG
+195 VYRSNG
-201 TVINLE
+201 SVINLNMTDY
-207 LEEYVIGVV
+207 LIGVV
-216 GAEMPASFSEQALMA
+216 SSEMPASFNLEALKA
-231 QAIIARTY
+231 QSVLARTY

-250 TDTVSTQS
+250 TDTVNTQS

-286 TNGEYLSY
+286 TNEEYLSY

-336 SSYLRTISM
+336 SSYLRTINM

>member
-1 MITSYE
+1 MFDNYIIKNETLYIDLNINYDFGNFKNTKTSFK
-7 IRKENNEEV
+7 KELKKFLNSLKINFNKIVLTCSGVIIGSIILTNNNFNDEVSMKYVPNIDTSIPYIAHFDNEE
-16 LYLKLDFS
+16 KT
-24 DDFAK
+24 DD
-29 FNFKEKTQKLEE
+29 N
-41 VVREFINKTKLDFK
+41 I
-55 GTKVA
+55 
-60 IVIGGIV
+60 IV
-67 VGTLI
+67 
-72 LKSPIFKIENE
+72 
-83 ENLKLNNNIEVVE
+83 
-96 NIKDLPIL
+96 
-104 ENSDYLNE
+104 NSDVNE
-112 TIDEKEA
+112 TAENVNSSQ
-119 DNIVSSNINKEEK
+119 NIS
-132 EEETINKNQTEQ
+132 
-144 VENTKNV
+144 KNV
-151 EIENNVEKEQTQ
+151 EKSVNTEHTNVDNTSTNNTTN
-163 IKEEQSDSSVI
+163 SSVSEI
-174 EDITKKEEQ
+174 
-183 PSTKEENKTYVT
+183 T
-195 VYRTNG
+195 VYRSNG
-201 TVINLE
+201 SVINLNMTDY
-207 LEEYVIGVV
+207 LIGVV
-216 GAEMPASFSEQALMA
+216 SSEMPASFNLEALKA
-231 QAIIARTY
+231 QSILARTY

-336 SSYLRTISM
+336 SSYLRTINM

-355 LSLNND
+355 LNLNND

>member
-1 MITSYE
+1 MVINMFDSYIVKNETLYIDLNINYDFGNFRNTKTSFKNELKKFLNNLKINFNKIVLTCSGVIIGSIILTNNNFNDEVSMKYVPN
-7 IRKENNEEV
+7 IDTRIPYIAHYDNEE
-16 LYLKLDFS
+16 KT
-24 DDFAK
+24 DDNIIVNNDVNEIK
-29 FNFKEKTQKLEE
+29 KNVNNSQNISKSVEKS
-41 VVREFINKTKLDFK
+41 V
-55 GTKVA
+55 
-60 IVIGGIV
+60 
-67 VGTLI
+67 
-72 LKSPIFKIENE
+72 
-83 ENLKLNNNIEVVE
+83 NIEHT
-96 NIKDLPIL
+96 N
-104 ENSDYLNE
+104 
-112 TIDEKEA
+112 A
-119 DNIVSSNINKEEK
+119 DNTNVN
-132 EEETINKNQTEQ
+132 
-144 VENTKNV
+144 NTTN
-151 EIENNVEKEQTQ
+151 
-163 IKEEQSDSSVI
+163 SSVSEI
-174 EDITKKEEQ
+174 
-183 PSTKEENKTYVT
+183 T
-195 VYRTNG
+195 VYRSNG
-201 TVINLE
+201 SVINLNMTDY
-207 LEEYVIGVV
+207 LIGVV
-216 GAEMPASFSEQALMA
+216 SSEMPASFNLEALKA
-231 QAIIARTY
+231 QSVLARTY

-258 YIDIDQMK
+258 YIDMDQMK

-336 SSYLRTISM
+336 SSYLRTINMS
-345 PLDTISNKLG
+345 LDTISNKLG

-361 SVISILSYTD
+361 SVINILSYTD

-439 DILSHY
+439 NILSHY

>member
-1 MITSYE
+1 MFDNYIIKNETLY
-7 IRKENNEEV
+7 IDLNINYDFGNFKNTKTCFKKELKKFLNSLKINFNKIVLTCSGIIIGSIILTNNNFNNEVSMKYVPNIDTRIPYIAHYDNE
-16 LYLKLDFS
+16 
-24 DDFAK
+24 
-29 FNFKEKTQKLEE
+29 EKTDDN
-41 VVREFINKTKLDFK
+41 I
-55 GTKVA
+55 
-60 IVIGGIV
+60 IV
-67 VGTLI
+67 
-72 LKSPIFKIENE
+72 
-83 ENLKLNNNIEVVE
+83 NNDV
-96 NIKDLPIL
+96 
-104 ENSDYLNE
+104 NE
-112 TIDEKEA
+112 TTENVNNSQ
-119 DNIVSSNINKEEK
+119 NIS
-132 EEETINKNQTEQ
+132 
-144 VENTKNV
+144 KNV
-151 EIENNVEKEQTQ
+151 EKPVNTEHTSIDNTSTNNTTN
-163 IKEEQSDSSVI
+163 SSVSEI
-174 EDITKKEEQ
+174 
-183 PSTKEENKTYVT
+183 T
-195 VYRTNG
+195 VYRSNG
-201 TVINLE
+201 SVINLNMTDY
-207 LEEYVIGVV
+207 LIGVV
-216 GAEMPASFSEQALMA
+216 SSEMPASFNLEALKA
-231 QAIIARTY
+231 QSVLARTY

-336 SSYLRTISM
+336 SSYLRTINM

-355 LSLNND
+355 LNLNND

>member
-1 MITSYE
+1 MVINMFDNYIIKNETLYIDLNINYDFGNFKNTKTSFKKELKKFLNSLKINFNKIVLTCSGVIIGSIILTNNNFNDDVSMKYVPNIDTSIPYIAHSDNE
-7 IRKENNEEV
+7 EKTDDNIIVNNDVNETKENV
-16 LYLKLDFS
+16 
-24 DDFAK
+24 
-29 FNFKEKTQKLEE
+29 
-41 VVREFINKTKLDFK
+41 
-55 GTKVA
+55 
-60 IVIGGIV
+60 
-67 VGTLI
+67 
-72 LKSPIFKIENE
+72 
-83 ENLKLNNNIEVVE
+83 NNSQNI
-96 NIKDLPIL
+96 
-104 ENSDYLNE
+104 S
-112 TIDEKEA
+112 
-119 DNIVSSNINKEEK
+119 
-132 EEETINKNQTEQ
+132 
-144 VENTKNV
+144 KNV
-151 EIENNVEKEQTQ
+151 EKSVNTEHTNTDNTSVNNTTN
-163 IKEEQSDSSVI
+163 SSVSEI
-174 EDITKKEEQ
+174 A
-183 PSTKEENKTYVT
+183 
-195 VYRTNG
+195 VYRSNG
-201 TVINLE
+201 SVINLNMTDY
-207 LEEYVIGVV
+207 LIGVV
-216 GAEMPASFSEQALMA
+216 SSEMPASFNLEALKA
-231 QAIIARTY
+231 QSVLARTY

-294 NGNYI
+294 NENYI

-323 YLISVSSEYDKNA
+323 YLVSVSSEYDKNA

-361 SVISILSYTD
+361 SVISIISYTD

-413 TRGYGHGVGM
+413 TRGFGHGVGM

>member
-1 MITSYE
+1 MFDNYIIKNETLYIDLNINYEFGNFKNTKTNFKKELKKFLNSLKINFNKIVLTCSGIIIGSIILTNNNFNDEVSMKYIPNIDTSIPYIAHNDNE
-7 IRKENNEEV
+7 EKIDDNIIINNDANEVKENVNSS
-16 LYLKLDFS
+16 LYIS
-24 DDFAK
+24 
-29 FNFKEKTQKLEE
+29 
-41 VVREFINKTKLDFK
+41 
-55 GTKVA
+55 
-60 IVIGGIV
+60 
-67 VGTLI
+67 
-72 LKSPIFKIENE
+72 
-83 ENLKLNNNIEVVE
+83 
-96 NIKDLPIL
+96 
-104 ENSDYLNE
+104 
-112 TIDEKEA
+112 
-119 DNIVSSNINKEEK
+119 
-132 EEETINKNQTEQ
+132 
-144 VENTKNV
+144 KNV
-151 EIENNVEKEQTQ
+151 EKSVNTEHSNIDNTSINNTTN
-163 IKEEQSDSSVI
+163 SSVSEI
-174 EDITKKEEQ
+174 
-183 PSTKEENKTYVT
+183 T
-195 VYRTNG
+195 VYRSNG
-201 TVINLE
+201 SVINLNMTDY
-207 LEEYVIGVV
+207 LIGVV
-216 GAEMPASFSEQALMA
+216 SSEMPASFNLEALKA
-231 QAIIARTY
+231 QSVLARTY

-336 SSYLRTISM
+336 SSYLRTINM

-429 GMANAGYSYK
+429 GMANAGYGYK